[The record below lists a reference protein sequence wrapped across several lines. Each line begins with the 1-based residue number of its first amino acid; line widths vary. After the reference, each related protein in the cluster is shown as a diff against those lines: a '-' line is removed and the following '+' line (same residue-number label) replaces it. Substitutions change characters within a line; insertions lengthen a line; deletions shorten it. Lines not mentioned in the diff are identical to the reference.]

1 MAQGRNPLVRPLNAP
16 TLLGGQGTPQVGT
29 APPPTG
35 ALPPSPA
42 LAQLAQRQGGQGA
55 PQGASGGPTGPL
67 SPPGQGVA
75 PQPGGAAQGA
85 PMDPKQDALRA
96 ALMNALG
103 GGASQRATDFRG
115 GQ

>member
-42 LAQLAQRQGGQGA
+42 LAQLAQRRGGQA
-55 PQGASGGPTGPL
+55 TPQEASGGPTGPL
-67 SPPGQGVA
+67 SPSGQGIA
-75 PQPGGAAQGA
+75 PLPGVAAQGA
-85 PMDPKQDALRA
+85 PMGPPPFSPIGPKQDALRA

-103 GGASQRATDFRG
+103 GSQ
-115 GQ
+115 